1 MHLVFTIA
9 YDRWLFGLILVLL
22 AQASHLLVER
32 SYKCFPHVNK
42 MPSFIY
48 NWVSSCVVKKKSV
61 LNLEIYTFY
70 KIVHK
75 AIERHTFL

>member
-9 YDRWLFGLILVLL
+9 YDRWLFGLIPVLL

-48 NWVSSCVVKKKSV
+48 NWVSSCVV
-61 LNLEIYTFY
+61 
-70 KIVHK
+70 
-75 AIERHTFL
+75 